1 MCASNS
7 TPSRGFGAAKAKHVL
22 RFLQAAR
29 GSTRRATL
37 IMCQLRPIQRF
48 AHVSWRT
55 IQVANTQAANTQVA
69 NNLETLMREEE
80 RLLLQAI
87 EGAKASGR
95 KAAIATVVRVVGSAY
110 RREGTKMLI
119 DADGGQVCMIS
130 GGCLEQEV
138 GEIAKQVMESGQ
150 GVVHFFDLDEEVVWG
165 LGLGCGGAVDV
176 YIEPLDSGEEFK
188 LWLETVQAQK
198 AGALATILNVKEG
211 SHFQKASRLFIAE
224 DGSVSGS
231 LGFDSL
237 NEQVV
242 QRAKEKMSQLYPRS
256 ETRTYKAKDEAVEVF
271 LDVSVPPPELAIFG
285 AGHDAI
291 PLASYANKLGFR
303 VTVID
308 ARHAF
313 VTSERFPTAHLIR
326 THPSGF
332 ADKVSLT
339 PRTYVVLMNHH
350 LERDKESLA
359 FALTANVPYIGVLGP
374 RSRYERMLNALKDEG
389 RMPSAKDLAV
399 VRNPVGVDIGA
410 DTPDEIAVSVMSEL
424 IAIRGNYK
432 AGFLN
437 ERAGRIH
444 AEPQTV

>member
-1 MCASNS
+1 
-7 TPSRGFGAAKAKHVL
+7 
-22 RFLQAAR
+22 
-29 GSTRRATL
+29 
-37 IMCQLRPIQRF
+37 
-48 AHVSWRT
+48 
-55 IQVANTQAANTQVA
+55 
-69 NNLETLMREEE
+69 MREEE
-80 RLLLQAI
+80 RQLLQAI

-95 KAAIATVVRVVGSAY
+95 KAAVATVVRVVGSAY

-150 GVVHFFDLDEEVVWG
+150 GVVHFFDLDEETVWG

-176 YIEPLDSGEEFK
+176 FIEPLDIGAEFQQ
-188 LWLETVQAQK
+188 WLETVQAQK

-211 SHFQKASRLFIAE
+211 SSFRKGSRLFIAE
-224 DGSVSGS
+224 DDSGLRKQSVSGN
-231 LGFDSL
+231 LGHESL

-242 QRAKEKMSQLYPRS
+242 ERAKEKMSQLYPRS
-256 ETRTYKAKDEAVEVF
+256 ETRTYKANDEAIEVF
-271 LDVSVPPPELAIFG
+271 LDVNVPPPELAIFG

-291 PLASYANKLGFR
+291 PMASYAHKLGFR
-303 VTVID
+303 VTVVD

-313 VTSERFPTAHLIR
+313 VTSERFPNASLVR

-332 ADKVSLT
+332 PEKVTLT

-359 FALTANVPYIGVLGP
+359 FALTKKVPYIGVLGP
-374 RSRYERMLNALKDEG
+374 RSRFERMLEALKGEN
-389 RMPSAKDLAV
+389 RLPSAKELAV
-399 VRNPVGVDIGA
+399 VRNPIGVDIGA

-424 IAIRGNYK
+424 IAIRSNYK

-444 AEPQTV
+444 AGLEEIV

>member
-1 MCASNS
+1 
-7 TPSRGFGAAKAKHVL
+7 
-22 RFLQAAR
+22 
-29 GSTRRATL
+29 
-37 IMCQLRPIQRF
+37 
-48 AHVSWRT
+48 
-55 IQVANTQAANTQVA
+55 
-69 NNLETLMREEE
+69 MREEE
-80 RLLLQAI
+80 RQLLQAI
-87 EGAKASGR
+87 NAAKTSGK

-138 GEIAKQVMESGQ
+138 GEVAKQVMESGQ
-150 GVVHFFDLDEEVVWG
+150 GVVKFFDLDEEVVWG

-176 YIEPLDSGEEFK
+176 YIEPLDVGTEFQQ
-188 LWLETVQAQK
+188 WLETVQAQK
-198 AGALATILNVKEG
+198 AGVLATILNVKEG
-211 SHFQKASRLFIAE
+211 SSFHKASRLFIAE
-224 DGSVSGS
+224 DGSMSGN
-231 LGFDSL
+231 LGHESL
-237 NEQVV
+237 NAQVLEL
-242 QRAKEKMSQLYPRS
+242 AKEKMSQLYPRS
-256 ETRTYKAKDEAVEVF
+256 ETKTFKANDEAIEVF
-271 LDVSVPPPELAIFG
+271 IDVNMPPPELAIFG

-291 PLASYANKLGFR
+291 PVASYATKLGFR

-313 VTSERFPTAHLIR
+313 VTSERFPNASLVR

-332 ADKVSLT
+332 AEKVSLS

-359 FALTANVPYIGVLGP
+359 FALTKNVPYIGVLGP
-374 RSRYERMLNALKDEG
+374 RSRYERMLNALKEEN
-389 RMPSAKDLAV
+389 RMPSVKELSI
-399 VRNPVGVDIGA
+399 VRNPIGVDIGA

-424 IAIRGNYK
+424 IALRGNYK

-444 AEPQTV
+444 AGLEPV

>member
-1 MCASNS
+1 
-7 TPSRGFGAAKAKHVL
+7 
-22 RFLQAAR
+22 
-29 GSTRRATL
+29 
-37 IMCQLRPIQRF
+37 
-48 AHVSWRT
+48 
-55 IQVANTQAANTQVA
+55 
-69 NNLETLMREEE
+69 MREEE
-80 RLLLQAI
+80 RQLLQAI
-87 EGAKASGR
+87 ADAKASGR
-95 KAAIATVVRVVGSAY
+95 KAAIVTVVRVVGSAY

-138 GEIAKQVMESGQ
+138 GEIAKQVMESGNAK
-150 GVVHFFDLDEEVVWG
+150 VHFFDLDEEVVWG

-176 YIEPLDSGEEFK
+176 YIEPLDIGTEFQH
-188 LWLETVQAQK
+188 WLEAVQAQK
-198 AGALATILNVKEG
+198 AGALATILNVRDG
-211 SHFQKASRLFIAE
+211 SSFRKASRLFIAE
-224 DGSVSGS
+224 DGNVSGTM
-231 LGFDSL
+231 GHESL

-242 QRAKEKMSQLYPRS
+242 QRAKAKMSQLYPRS
-256 ETRTYKAKDEAVEVF
+256 ETRTYKANDEALEVF
-271 LDVSVPPPELAIFG
+271 LDVNVPPPELAIFG

-291 PLASYANKLGFR
+291 PLASYAHKLGFR

-313 VTSERFPTAHLIR
+313 VTPERFPHANLVR

-332 ADKVSLT
+332 PEKVALT

-359 FALTANVPYIGVLGP
+359 FVLTANVPYIGVLGP
-374 RSRYERMLNALKDEG
+374 RSRYERMLNALKDES
-389 RMPSAKDLAV
+389 RIPTAKELEK
-399 VRNPVGVDIGA
+399 VRNPIGVDIGA

-437 ERAGRIH
+437 ERVGRIH
-444 AEPQTV
+444 AGLEMV

>member
-1 MCASNS
+1 
-7 TPSRGFGAAKAKHVL
+7 
-22 RFLQAAR
+22 
-29 GSTRRATL
+29 
-37 IMCQLRPIQRF
+37 
-48 AHVSWRT
+48 
-55 IQVANTQAANTQVA
+55 
-69 NNLETLMREEE
+69 MRDEE
-80 RLLLQAI
+80 RQLLQAI
-87 EGAKASGR
+87 QDAKASGR

-138 GEIAKQVMESGQ
+138 GEVAKQVMESGQ
-150 GVVHFFDLDEEVVWG
+150 GVVKFFDLDEEVVWG

-176 YIEPLDSGEEFK
+176 YIEPLDVGAEFK
-188 LWLETVQAQK
+188 QWLEIVQAQK

-211 SHFQKASRLFIAE
+211 SSFQKASRLFISDDDAVT
-224 DGSVSGS
+224 GKQSVSGN
-231 LGFDSL
+231 LGHEDL
-237 NEQVV
+237 NQQVL

-256 ETRTYKAKDEAVEVF
+256 ETRTYKANDEAIEVF
-271 LDVSVPPPELAIFG
+271 LDVNVPPPELAIFG

-291 PLASYANKLGFR
+291 PVASYASKLGFR

-313 VTSERFPTAHLIR
+313 VTSERFPNATLVR

-332 ADKVSLT
+332 AEKISLS

-359 FALTANVPYIGVLGP
+359 FAVNANVPYIGVLGP
-374 RSRYERMLNALKDEG
+374 RSRFERMTKALEDEG
-389 RMPSAKDLAV
+389 RPLSEKDFANI
-399 VRNPVGVDIGA
+399 RNPIGVDIGA
-410 DTPDEIAVSVMSEL
+410 DTPDEIAVSIMSEL
-424 IAIRGNYK
+424 IAIRGDYK

-437 ERAGRIH
+437 DRKGRIH
-444 AEPQTV
+444 AGLETV

>member
-1 MCASNS
+1 
-7 TPSRGFGAAKAKHVL
+7 
-22 RFLQAAR
+22 
-29 GSTRRATL
+29 
-37 IMCQLRPIQRF
+37 
-48 AHVSWRT
+48 
-55 IQVANTQAANTQVA
+55 
-69 NNLETLMREEE
+69 MREEE

-87 EGAKASGR
+87 EGAKASDR

-138 GEIAKQVMESGQ
+138 GEIAKQVMESGNP
-150 GVVHFFDLDEEVVWG
+150 VVHFFDLDEEVVWG

-176 YIEPLDSGEEFK
+176 YIEPLDIGEEFK
-188 LWLETVQAQK
+188 LWLEIVQSQK
-198 AGALATILNVKEG
+198 AGVLATILNVKEG
-211 SHFQKASRLFIAE
+211 SQFRKASRLFIAE
-224 DGSVSGS
+224 DGSVSGN
-231 LGFDSL
+231 LGQDSL
-237 NEQVV
+237 NAQVIE
-242 QRAKEKMSQLYPRS
+242 RAKERMSQLYPRS
-256 ETRTYKAKDEAVEVF
+256 ETKTFKANDEAVEIF
-271 LDVSVPPPELAIFG
+271 IDVNVPPPELAIFG

-313 VTSERFPTAHLIR
+313 VIPERFPNANLVR

-332 ADKVSLT
+332 AEKVTLS

-359 FALTANVPYIGVLGP
+359 FAVSKNVPYIGVLGP
-374 RSRYERMLNALKDEG
+374 RSRYERMLNALKEEN
-389 RMPSAKDLAV
+389 RMPSVKDLAV
-399 VRNPVGVDIGA
+399 VRNPIGVDIGA

-444 AEPQTV
+444 AGLETV

>member
-1 MCASNS
+1 
-7 TPSRGFGAAKAKHVL
+7 
-22 RFLQAAR
+22 
-29 GSTRRATL
+29 
-37 IMCQLRPIQRF
+37 
-48 AHVSWRT
+48 
-55 IQVANTQAANTQVA
+55 
-69 NNLETLMREEE
+69 MREEE
-80 RLLLQAI
+80 RQLLQAI
-87 EGAKASGR
+87 ADAKTSGR

-138 GEIAKQVMESGQ
+138 GAVAKEVMESGQ
-150 GVVHFFDLDEEVVWG
+150 AVVKFFDLDEEVVWG

-198 AGALATILNVKEG
+198 AGVLATILNVKEG
-211 SHFQKASRLFIAE
+211 SSFRKAARLFIGE
-224 DGSVSGS
+224 DGDLSGN
-231 LGFDSL
+231 LGHESL
-237 NEQVV
+237 NEQILEF
-242 QRAKEKMSQLYPRS
+242 AKEKMSQLYPRS
-256 ETRTYKAKDEAVEVF
+256 ETRTFKADDEAVEVF
-271 LDVSVPPPELAIFG
+271 IDVNMPPPELAIFG
-285 AGHDAI
+285 AGHDAV
-291 PLASYANKLGFR
+291 PVASYANKLGFR

-313 VTSERFPTAHLIR
+313 VTPERFPNASLVR

-332 ADKVSLT
+332 EEKVTLS

-359 FALTANVPYIGVLGP
+359 FAVTKNVPYIGVLGP
-374 RSRYERMLNALKDEG
+374 RSRYERMLNALKDEN
-389 RMPSAKDLAV
+389 RILSTKELSV
-399 VRNPVGVDIGA
+399 VRNPIGVDIGA
-410 DTPDEIAVSVMSEL
+410 DTPDEIAVSIMSEL

-437 ERAGRIH
+437 DRFGELTVGRAGRIH
-444 AEPQTV
+444 AGLEPV

>member
-1 MCASNS
+1 
-7 TPSRGFGAAKAKHVL
+7 
-22 RFLQAAR
+22 
-29 GSTRRATL
+29 
-37 IMCQLRPIQRF
+37 
-48 AHVSWRT
+48 
-55 IQVANTQAANTQVA
+55 
-69 NNLETLMREEE
+69 MREEE
-80 RLLLQAI
+80 SQLLQAI
-87 EGAKASGR
+87 QDAKALGR

-119 DADGGQVCMIS
+119 DEGGGQVCMIS

-138 GEIAKQVMESGQ
+138 GEIAKQVMESGNS
-150 GVVHFFDLDEEVVWG
+150 VVHFFDLDEEVVWG

-176 YIEPLDSGEEFK
+176 YIEPLDSGVEFQQ
-188 LWLETVQAQK
+188 WLEIVQAQK

-211 SHFQKASRLFIAE
+211 SSFQKASRLFIFE
-224 DGSVSGS
+224 DGSTSGN
-231 LGFDSL
+231 LGSEGL
-237 NEQVV
+237 NEQVS

-256 ETRTYKAKDEAVEVF
+256 ETRTYKANDEAIEVF
-271 LDVSVPPPELAIFG
+271 LDVNVPPPELAIFG

-291 PLASYANKLGFR
+291 PLASYAHKLGFR

-313 VTSERFPTAHLIR
+313 VTSARFPRANLVR

-332 ADKVSLT
+332 AEKVTLT

-359 FALTANVPYIGVLGP
+359 FALTANVPYVGVLGP
-374 RSRYERMLNALKDEG
+374 RSRYERMLSALKGEN
-389 RMPSAKDLAV
+389 RMPSAKVLAN
-399 VRNPVGVDIGA
+399 VRNPIGVDIGA

-444 AEPQTV
+444 AGLEAV

>member
-1 MCASNS
+1 
-7 TPSRGFGAAKAKHVL
+7 
-22 RFLQAAR
+22 
-29 GSTRRATL
+29 
-37 IMCQLRPIQRF
+37 
-48 AHVSWRT
+48 
-55 IQVANTQAANTQVA
+55 
-69 NNLETLMREEE
+69 MREEE
-80 RLLLQAI
+80 RQLLQAI
-87 EGAKASGR
+87 NDAKASGK

-138 GEIAKQVMESGQ
+138 GEVAKQVMESGQ
-150 GVVHFFDLDEEVVWG
+150 GVVKFFDLDEEVVWG

-176 YIEPLDSGEEFK
+176 YIEPLDIGKEFK
-188 LWLETVQAQK
+188 LWLEIVQAQK
-198 AGALATILNVKEG
+198 AGVLATILNVKEG
-211 SHFQKASRLFIAE
+211 SSFRKASRLFVAE
-224 DGSVSGS
+224 NGTVSGN
-231 LGFDSL
+231 LGHEDL
-237 NEQVV
+237 NEQITR
-242 QRAKEKMSQLYPRS
+242 RAKERMPQLYPRS
-256 ETRTYKAKDEAVEVF
+256 ETRTFKANDEAIEVF
-271 LDVSVPPPELAIFG
+271 IDVNVPPPELAIFG

-291 PLASYANKLGFR
+291 PVASYANKLGFR

-313 VTSERFPTAHLIR
+313 VTPERFPNASLVR

-332 ADKVSLT
+332 AEKVTLS

-359 FALTANVPYIGVLGP
+359 FALTKNVPYIGVLGP
-374 RSRYERMLNALKDEG
+374 RSRFERMLNALKEEN
-389 RMPSAKDLAV
+389 RMPSTKDLAV
-399 VRNPVGVDIGA
+399 VRNPIGVDIGA

-424 IAIRGNYK
+424 IALRSNYK

-444 AEPQTV
+444 AQLEVV

>member
-1 MCASNS
+1 
-7 TPSRGFGAAKAKHVL
+7 
-22 RFLQAAR
+22 
-29 GSTRRATL
+29 
-37 IMCQLRPIQRF
+37 
-48 AHVSWRT
+48 
-55 IQVANTQAANTQVA
+55 
-69 NNLETLMREEE
+69 MREEE

-87 EGAKASGR
+87 QDAKNSGR

-138 GEIAKQVMESGQ
+138 GAVAQSVMESGQ
-150 GVVHFFDLDEEVVWG
+150 AVVKFFDLDEEVVWG

-176 YIEPLDSGEEFK
+176 YIEPLDIGTEFQQ
-188 LWLETVQAQK
+188 WLEVIQAQQ
-198 AGALATILNVKEG
+198 AGVLATILNVKED
-211 SHFQKASRLFIAE
+211 SSFHKASRLFITE
-224 DGSVSGS
+224 DGSISGS
-231 LGFDSL
+231 LGQDSL
-237 NEQVV
+237 NQQVINV
-242 QRAKEKMSQLYPRS
+242 AQEKMSQLYPRS
-256 ETRTYKAKDEAVEVF
+256 ETKTFRAQDEAIEVF
-271 LDVSVPPPELAIFG
+271 IDVNVPLPELAIFG

-291 PLASYANKLGFR
+291 PLASYASNLGFR
-303 VTVID
+303 ITVID

-313 VTSERFPTAHLIR
+313 VTPERFPKATLIR

-332 ADKVSLT
+332 AEKVRLT

-359 FALTANVPYIGVLGP
+359 FALTKNVPYIGVLGP
-374 RSRYERMLNALKDEG
+374 RLRYERMLNALKEEN
-389 RMPSAKDLAV
+389 RMPKELTV
-399 VRNPVGVDIGA
+399 VRNPIGVDIGA
-410 DTPDEIAVSVMSEL
+410 DTPDEIAISVMSEL

-444 AEPQTV
+444 AGLETV

>member
-1 MCASNS
+1 
-7 TPSRGFGAAKAKHVL
+7 
-22 RFLQAAR
+22 
-29 GSTRRATL
+29 
-37 IMCQLRPIQRF
+37 
-48 AHVSWRT
+48 
-55 IQVANTQAANTQVA
+55 
-69 NNLETLMREEE
+69 MREEE
-80 RLLLQAI
+80 RQLLQAI
-87 EGAKASGR
+87 QGAKASGR

-176 YIEPLDSGEEFK
+176 YIEPLDVGTEFQM
-188 LWLETVQAQK
+188 WLETVQTQK

-211 SHFQKASRLFIAE
+211 SSFRKSSRLFIAE
-224 DGSVSGS
+224 DSSLSGN
-231 LGFDSL
+231 LGHEDL
-237 NEQVV
+237 NQQVI
-242 QRAKEKMSQLYPRS
+242 QRALEKMSQLYPRS
-256 ETRTYKAKDEAVEVF
+256 ETRTYKAEDEAVEIF
-271 LDVSVPPPELAIFG
+271 LDVNVPPPELAIFG
-285 AGHDAI
+285 AGHDAM
-291 PLASYANKLGFR
+291 PLASYAHNLGFR

-313 VTSERFPTAHLIR
+313 VTSERFPNAHLIR

-332 ADKVSLT
+332 AEKVTLT

-359 FALTANVPYIGVLGP
+359 FALTAKVPYIGVLGP
-374 RSRYERMLNALKDEG
+374 RSRYERMLDALKDEN
-389 RMPSAKDLAV
+389 RMPLTKELAK
-399 VRNPVGVDIGA
+399 VRNPIGVDIGA
-410 DTPDEIAVSVMSEL
+410 DTPDEIAISVMSEL
-424 IAIRGNYK
+424 IAIRGEYK

-444 AEPQTV
+444 AGLEPV

>member
-1 MCASNS
+1 
-7 TPSRGFGAAKAKHVL
+7 
-22 RFLQAAR
+22 
-29 GSTRRATL
+29 
-37 IMCQLRPIQRF
+37 
-48 AHVSWRT
+48 
-55 IQVANTQAANTQVA
+55 
-69 NNLETLMREEE
+69 MREEE
-80 RLLLQAI
+80 RQLLQAI
-87 EGAKASGR
+87 QDAKSSGR

-138 GEIAKQVMESGQ
+138 GEVAKQVMESGQ
-150 GVVHFFDLDEEVVWG
+150 GVVQFFDLDEETVWG

-176 YIEPLDSGEEFK
+176 YIEPLDSGAEFQQ
-188 LWLETVQAQK
+188 WLEIVRARQ

-211 SHFQKASRLFIAE
+211 SSFRKSSRLFITE
-224 DGSVSGS
+224 EGSVTGNQSVSGN
-231 LGFDSL
+231 LGHESL
-237 NEQVV
+237 NEQVIA
-242 QRAKEKMSQLYPRS
+242 RAKEKMSQLYPRS
-256 ETRTYKAKDEAVEVF
+256 ETRTYKANDEAIEVF
-271 LDVSVPPPELAIFG
+271 LDVTVPPPELAIFG
-285 AGHDAI
+285 AGHDAV
-291 PLASYANKLGFR
+291 PLASYAHKLGFR

-313 VTSERFPTAHLIR
+313 VTPERFPNANLIR

-332 ADKVSLT
+332 REKVTLT

-359 FALTANVPYIGVLGP
+359 FALSANVPYIGVLGP
-374 RSRYERMLNALKDEG
+374 RSRFERMLSALKDET
-389 RMPSAKDLAV
+389 RMPSARELAN
-399 VRNPVGVDIGA
+399 VRNPIGVDIGA

-424 IAIRGNYK
+424 IAIRSDYK

-444 AEPQTV
+444 AGLEEVV